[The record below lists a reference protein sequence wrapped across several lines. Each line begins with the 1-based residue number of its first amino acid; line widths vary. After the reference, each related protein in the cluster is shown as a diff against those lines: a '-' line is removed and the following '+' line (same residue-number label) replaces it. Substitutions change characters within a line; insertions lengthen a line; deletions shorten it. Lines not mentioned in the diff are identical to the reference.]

1 MTVLVRRD
9 HALRKPRNNTGSS
22 ARRAKTRALA
32 SLKGVGG
39 DAASPFGGVLVPVV
53 LVLVVMSALAVV
65 QSSHQAR
72 QLFSELQDL
81 RRDAMKME
89 EEWGRLLLEQ
99 STWASPDRI
108 QRLSEGKLKMRAPE
122 IQDVVIVRSYGDSA

>member
-1 MTVLVRRD
+1 VTVLVRRD

-22 ARRAKTRALA
+22 ARRAKTRASA

-122 IQDVVIVRSYGDSA
+122 IKDVVIVRSYGDSA